1 MFGFIVGTLCLLGLI
16 AALRRRHYGY
26 YGMARYGCG
35 PGHGYGHGYGFR
47 HGYGGA
53 YRGRGR
59 WLATRWVF
67 EQLDTTPGQEKAIR
81 KTLDELRERLV
92 SGRDD
97 LQAARKEVAQAVGG
111 DVLDETA
118 LKAASDRVE
127 GLFDKTRSELG
138 QALLEVH
145 ATLDGAQRKALAE
158 LIAEGFPRFRQG
170 LMYC

>member
-1 MFGFIVGTLCLLGLI
+1 MFGFIFGTLCLIALF
-16 AALRRRHYGY
+16 AALRRRRYAR

-35 PGHGYGHGYGFR
+35 PGHGRGYGY
-47 HGYGGA
+47 GYA
-53 YRGRGR
+53 YAPVPHRRGGR
-59 WLATRWVF
+59 WLATRWLF
-67 EQLDTTPGQEKAIR
+67 EHLDTTPGQEKAIR

-92 SGRDD
+92 SGRDE
-97 LQAARKEVAQAVGG
+97 LQTARKEVAQAVGG

-145 ATLDGAQRKALAE
+145 AALDGPQRKALAE
-158 LIAEGFPRFRQG
+158 MIADGFPRYRRG